1 MFFQPG
7 SINYSQQGK
16 DFSEHSNDHSVPLEG
31 GLNLILAQRPKINSQ
46 HEEQRSA
53 THKCINQQLQSF
65 NFQGP
70 EVRVKNLLRP

>member
-31 GLNLILAQRPKINSQ
+31 GLNLILA
-46 HEEQRSA
+46 EA
-53 THKCINQQLQSF
+53 
-65 NFQGP
+65 
-70 EVRVKNLLRP
+70 KN